1 MLPEVKRHRN
11 FQGKERGGMKG
22 QKIPAPGVETALGD
36 KKEGDSHENLLGGK
50 GVVGDISGGA
60 GNQSR
65 VGT

>member
-1 MLPEVKRHRN
+1 
-11 FQGKERGGMKG
+11 MKG